1 MQVIGNTI
9 YKEGATWKAETN
21 INDAKNATAESESNA
36 DVVSWWCDR
45 GGVIG
50 GDCCVLGIAFLGGLC
65 NFPANTNLNEMD
77 KFNAGAGAVGL
88 K

>member
-21 INDAKNATAESESNA
+21 LSDAKNATAESGSNA

-50 GDCCVLGIAFLGGLC
+50 GDCCVIGMAFIGGFC
-65 NFPANTNLNEMD
+65 KFATNTNLNEMD
-77 KFNAGAGAVGL
+77 KFNAAAGVVAL